1 MQVSQQDDF
10 ITHAVIGNQET
21 VEMGVSDDAALMH
34 ILSSTLYTHPKLAVV
49 REIICNGWDAHIA
62 AGKTDTPLQI
72 TLTSTQLT
80 VRDFGF
86 GIAHAEIG
94 PIYGVYGNST
104 KRGDSKS
111 TGGFGLGSKAPFAYT
126 DNFEVASH
134 HLGVKTIY
142 RVSKSSMEKGG
153 KPSINKIVSLPTDET
168 GIAVSFGIQ
177 AQDQQE
183 FLKLIREVLILGEIQ
198 ASINGADPLVTLPL
212 STSPTGYA
220 ITDFRGT
227 VGQEINLR
235 YGNVVYPV
243 PFREE
248 YGTQYHHIVN
258 DLRRLWSN
266 ASITFM
272 APPDSISIAPNREAI
287 ILTDATV
294 NTVKS
299 LLDNYDFKGRE
310 SSEKVVRQLC
320 YARLNTQVREA
331 ETATLRTWYTTK
343 ERLDCSPAIAKE
355 TVVGR
360 FSTTIKQAS
369 MQVAARHL
377 GSRIPSELMQKRM
390 LQELVRRGE
399 VFKPMAK
406 ALLRLNGLDLG
417 RWHNRKA
424 GRSLVSRYLDYPLK
438 QALSA
443 APELGELKFQI
454 YLNNG
459 SWTYGYFC
467 PTYVAAFEER
477 RDITVMLNKRALI
490 TRNQKQA
497 NEYFQK
503 TPATRFR
510 TYLVM
515 YVGYNKKSEE
525 TKELINTFL
534 KQQGYAVEVHLP
546 ERVRV
551 VRDPTLPKKEPMRR
565 KKKDGYLSLTHS
577 YNNVNRKFLLSHAR
591 ENFTD
596 ETLVEDPIAWVI
608 LRPNGD
614 NSTKVERFDAATS
627 RLIQQQWGDRIAVV
641 TNTQANKLKEQGIEN
656 VTKFL
661 TKYADEKLSTSQD
674 IKRFAAFARHL
685 QPRYYDKHKILFNAC
700 FHEELMKSMGLRF
713 HISPENAVLM
723 KICRNMDQVLSSFEK
738 CKEATQHVKEHP
750 LLKTCK
756 EKMETSPW
764 ADFIDLNHLANVMEE
779 VSPGSAECE
788 IPYTLVRNLLK

>member
-126 DNFEVASH
+126 DNFEVSSH
-134 HLGVKTIY
+134 HLGVKAVY

-177 AQDQQE
+177 VQDQQE

-258 DLRRLWSN
+258 DLRRLWSD
-266 ASITFM
+266 ATITFM

-299 LLDNYDFKGRE
+299 LLQAYDFKGRE
-310 SSEKVVRQLC
+310 SSELAVRQLC
-320 YARLNTQVREA
+320 HARLNTQVREA
-331 ETATLRTWYTTK
+331 DLNTLKLWYAEE
-343 ERLDCSPAIAKE
+343 ERLNCTPDIAEE
-355 TVVGR
+355 TVFGR
-360 FSTTIKQAS
+360 FSTSVKLAAKQVTAIQ
-369 MQVAARHL
+369 M
-377 GSRIPSELMQKRM
+377 GPRIPSYLQQKRM
-390 LQELVRRGE
+390 LQELLRRG
-399 VFKPMAK
+399 VVIKPLAK
-406 ALLRLNGLDLG
+406 ALLRQKEPSLSGWNGRRTAL
-417 RWHNRKA
+417 
-424 GRSLVSRYLDYPLK
+424 SLVTRHLDFPL
-438 QALSA
+438 QEALKTVPA
-443 APELGELKFQI
+443 LQGVAYQT
-454 YLNNG
+454 YLNTG
-459 SWTYGYFC
+459 SYNYGYFC
-467 PTYVAAFEER
+467 KSYKAAYEER
-477 RDITVMLNKRALI
+477 RDITVMMHKHALI

-497 NEYFQK
+497 QEYFRNNSS
-503 TPATRFR
+503 TRLR

-525 TKELINTFL
+525 TKELLNQFL
-534 KQQGYAVEVHLP
+534 EQQGYAVEVHLP

-577 YNNVNRKFLLSHAR
+577 YNKDTGSFLLSHAR
-591 ENFTD
+591 EHFTED
-596 ETLVEDPIAWVI
+596 TLIDKPVAWTILHSKGDRDDRFERLNAETCQ
-608 LRPNGD
+608 
-614 NSTKVERFDAATS
+614 
-627 RLIQQQWGDRIAVV
+627 LIHQLFGDRIAVV
-641 TNTQANKLKEQGIEN
+641 TAVQANKLTEQGIQN
-656 VTKFL
+656 VTDFII
-661 TKYADEKLSTSQD
+661 KYADEKLATTPD
-674 IKRFAAFARHL
+674 IKRFAAFAQHVSDRW
-685 QPRYYDKHKILFNAC
+685 DGGHKILFNMC
-700 FHEELMKSMGLRF
+700 FHEDLMKSLGLRF
-713 HISPENAVLM
+713 HISPDSAVLM
-723 KICRNMDQVLSSFEK
+723 KVCRNIDSSMGMFEK
-738 CKEATQHVKEHP
+738 CKEAVKHVKPHP
-750 LLKTCK
+750 MVETCK
-756 EKMETSPW
+756 EKLRSSPW
-764 ADFIDLNHLANVMEE
+764 ADYINFDRLSHTLSTAT
-779 VSPGSAECE
+779 PGSEESE
-788 IPYTLVRNLLK
+788 IPYTIVRHLLK

>member
-21 VEMGVSDDAALMH
+21 VEMGMSDDAALMH

-72 TLTSTQLT
+72 TLTSSQLT

-134 HLGVKTIY
+134 HLGVKTVY

-243 PFREE
+243 PYREE
-248 YGTQYHHIVN
+248 YGDQYHHIVN
-258 DLRRLWSN
+258 DLRHLWHD
-266 ASITFM
+266 ATITFM

-294 NTVKS
+294 NTVKG
-299 LLDNYDFKGRE
+299 LLQSYDFNGRE
-310 SSEKVVRQLC
+310 SSQLSVGQLC
-320 YARLNTQVREA
+320 HARLNAQVREA
-331 ETATLRTWYTTK
+331 QPDTLKHWYAAG
-343 ERLDCSPAIAKE
+343 EHLDCTPSITKE
-355 TVVGR
+355 TVFGR
-360 FSTTIKQAS
+360 FSTSVKQAAK
-369 MQVAARHL
+369 QVLAAKM
-377 GSRIPSELMQKRM
+377 GSRIPSYLQQKRI
-390 LQELVRRGE
+390 LQELLRRGE
-399 VFKPMAK
+399 VFKPLAK
-406 ALLRLNGLDLG
+406 ALLRQKDVSLSGWTG
-417 RWHNRKA
+417 RRTA
-424 GRSLVSRYLDYPLK
+424 ISLVTRHLDYPLK
-438 QALSA
+438 TALKTVPA
-443 APELGELKFQI
+443 LQEVAYQT
-454 YLNNG
+454 YLNDG
-459 SWTYGYFC
+459 GYRYGYFC
-467 PTYVAAFEER
+467 KSYKAAYEER
-477 RDITVMLNKRALI
+477 RDLTVMLGKHALI

-497 NEYFQK
+497 QEYFLNN
-503 TPATRFR
+503 ANTRLR

-525 TKELINTFL
+525 TKELINQFL
-534 KQQGYAVEVHLP
+534 EQQGYAVEVHLP
-546 ERVRV
+546 ERVRKE
-551 VRDPTLPKKEPMRR
+551 RDPTLPKKPPMRR
-565 KKKDGYLSLTHS
+565 KKRDGYLSLTHS

-596 ETLVEDPIAWVI
+596 ETLVEDPIAWVT

-641 TNTQANKLKEQGIEN
+641 TNTQAKKLKEQGIEN

-661 TKYADEKLSTSQD
+661 TKYADEKLATSPD
-674 IKRFAAFARHL
+674 IKRFAAFASHL
-685 QPRYYDKHKILFNAC
+685 RPRYRTGDRILFNAC
-700 FHEELMKSMGLRF
+700 FHEDLMKSMRLRF
-713 HISPENAVLM
+713 HISQESALLM
-723 KICRNMDQVLSSFEK
+723 RVCRNIHDTLDHFEK
-738 CKEATQHVKEHP
+738 CKEATKHVKPHP
-750 LLKTCK
+750 MIQTCR
-756 EKMETSPW
+756 EKLDNSPW
-764 ADFIDLNHLANVMEE
+764 ANYIDLDHLSEALEE
-779 VSPGSAECE
+779 VSPGSAESE
-788 IPYTLVRNLLK
+788 IPYTILRHLLK

>member
-134 HLGVKTIY
+134 HLGVKTVY

-248 YGTQYHHIVN
+248 YGDQYHHIVN
-258 DLRRLWSN
+258 DLRRLWHD
-266 ASITFM
+266 ATITFM

-299 LLDNYDFKGRE
+299 LLQAYDFKGRE
-310 SSEKVVRQLC
+310 SSELAVRQLC
-320 YARLNTQVREA
+320 HASLNTQVREA
-331 ETATLRTWYTTK
+331 DLNTLKRWYTEE
-343 ERLDCSPAIAKE
+343 ERLNCTPDITEE
-355 TVVGR
+355 TVFGR
-360 FSTTIKQAS
+360 FSTSVKLACKQVTAIQ
-369 MQVAARHL
+369 MGPRL
-377 GSRIPSELMQKRM
+377 PSYLQQRRM

-399 VFKPMAK
+399 VFKPLAK
-406 ALLRLNGLDLG
+406 ALLRKKDPSLSGWIGRRNGQ
-417 RWHNRKA
+417 
-424 GRSLVSRYLDYPLK
+424 SLVTRYLDYPLK
-438 QALSA
+438 EALKTVPA
-443 APELGELKFQI
+443 LQEVVYQI
-454 YLNNG
+454 YQNTG
-459 SWTYGYFC
+459 SYIYGYFVKS
-467 PTYVAAFEER
+467 YKAAYEER
-477 RDITVMLNKRALI
+477 RDITVMMHKHALI

-497 NEYFQK
+497 QEYFRNNSS
-503 TPATRFR
+503 TRLR

-525 TKELINTFL
+525 TKEQLNQFL
-534 KQQGYAVEVHLP
+534 EQQGYAVEVHLP
-546 ERVRV
+546 EQARV
-551 VRDPTLPKKEPMRR
+551 VRDPNLPKKEPMRR
-565 KKKDGYLSLTHS
+565 KKRDGYLSLTHS
-577 YNNVNRKFLLSHAR
+577 YNKETGSFLLSYAR
-591 ENFTD
+591 EHFTD
-596 ETLVEDPIAWVI
+596 DTLIEKPIAWVT
-608 LRPNGD
+608 LRRSGERD
-614 NSTKVERFDAATS
+614 HYIDCFSASTSK
-627 RLIQQQWGDRIAVV
+627 LIQQHWGDQIAVV
-641 TNTQANKLKEQGIEN
+641 TSAQAKKLTEQGIEQ

-661 TKYADEKLSTSQD
+661 TQYADEKLATSLD
-674 IKRFAAFARHL
+674 IKRFAAFAGNL
-685 QPRYYDKHKILFNAC
+685 KPRYYETHKILFNAC
-700 FHEELMKSMGLRF
+700 FHEELMKSLGLRF

-723 KICRNMDQVLSSFEK
+723 KICRNMEYVLDSFEK
-738 CKEATQHVKEHP
+738 CKEATKHVKEHP

-764 ADFIDLNHLANVMEE
+764 ASFINLTHLANAMEE
-779 VSPGSAECE
+779 VTPGNAECE

>member
-243 PFREE
+243 PYRDE

-258 DLRRLWSN
+258 DLRRLWSD
-266 ASITFM
+266 ATITFM

-299 LLDNYDFKGRE
+299 LLDTYDFKGRE
-310 SSEKVVRQLC
+310 SSEVAVRQLC
-320 YARLNTQVREA
+320 NAVLNTQVREA
-331 ETATLRTWYTTK
+331 ETSTLRTWYTSE
-343 ERLDCSPAIAKE
+343 ERLDCTPVIAKE

-360 FSTTIKQAS
+360 FSTTIKQAA
-369 MQVAARHL
+369 MQVAAHYL
-377 GSRIPSELMQKRM
+377 GPRIPSDLMQRRM

-399 VFKPMAK
+399 VFKPLAK
-406 ALLRLNGLDLG
+406 ALLRKKDPSLSGWNGRRTAL
-417 RWHNRKA
+417 
-424 GRSLVSRYLDYPLK
+424 SLVTRHLDFPL
-438 QALSA
+438 QEALKTVPA
-443 APELGELKFQI
+443 LQEVAYQT
-454 YLNNG
+454 YLNTG
-459 SWTYGYFC
+459 SYHYGFFC
-467 PTYVAAFEER
+467 KSYEAAYESR
-477 RDITVMLNKRALI
+477 RDITVMLYKHALI

-497 NEYFQK
+497 QEYFRNN
-503 TPATRFR
+503 ASTRLR

-515 YVGYNKKSEE
+515 YVGYNKKSEQ
-525 TKELINTFL
+525 TKEQLNQFL
-534 KQQGYAVEVHLP
+534 EQQGYAVEVHLP
-546 ERVRV
+546 ERARV

-577 YNNVNRKFLLSHAR
+577 YNKDTGSFLLSHAR
-591 ENFTD
+591 EHFTD
-596 ETLVEDPIAWVI
+596 DTLIEKPIAWVT
-608 LRPNGD
+608 LRPSSERDHCID
-614 NSTKVERFDAATS
+614 NFNSSTSK
-627 RLIQQQWGDRIAVV
+627 LIQKHWGDQIAVV
-641 TNTQANKLKEQGIEN
+641 THAQAKKLTEQGIEQ
-656 VTKFL
+656 VTQFL
-661 TKYADEKLSTSQD
+661 NKYADEKLATSPD
-674 IKRFAAFARHL
+674 IKRFAAFAGRL
-685 QPRYYDKHKILFNAC
+685 QPRYCDNHKILFNAC

-723 KICRNMDQVLSSFEK
+723 KICRNMEHVLSSFEK

-756 EKMETSPW
+756 EKMENSPW
-764 ADFIDLNHLANVMEE
+764 ADFIDLNHLANAMEE
-779 VSPGSAECE
+779 VTPGSAECE

>member
-94 PIYGVYGNST
+94 PIYGIYGNST

-134 HLGVKTIY
+134 HLGVKTVY

-177 AQDQQE
+177 VQDQQE

-258 DLRRLWSN
+258 DLDRLWHN
-266 ASITFM
+266 ATITFM

-299 LLDNYDFKGRE
+299 LLDKYNFKGRE
-310 SSEKVVRQLC
+310 SSYVAAQQLC
-320 YARLNTQVREA
+320 YASLNRQVREA
-331 ETATLRTWYTTK
+331 ETTTLRSWYIT
-343 ERLDCSPAIAKE
+343 EWRLDCTPVIAKE

-360 FSTTIKQAS
+360 FSTTIKQAA
-369 MQVAARHL
+369 MQVATRRL
-377 GSRIPSELMQKRM
+377 GTCIPSGLTQKRM
-390 LQELVRRGE
+390 LQELIRRGE

-406 ALLRLNGLDLG
+406 ALLRLGDIDLTHWN
-417 RWHNRKA
+417 RRKA
-424 GRSLVSRYLDYPLK
+424 GRSLVTRYLDYPLK
-438 QALSA
+438 QALDA
-443 APELGELKFQI
+443 APELGELKFQV
-454 YLNNG
+454 YLNKG
-459 SWTYGYFC
+459 RWKFGFC
-467 PTYVAAFEER
+467 SSYTMAFEEQR
-477 RDITVMLNKRALI
+477 NITVMLNKHALI

-503 TPATRFR
+503 TPASLYR

-525 TKELINTFL
+525 TKEQLNQFL
-534 KQQGYAVEVHLP
+534 EQQGYAVEVHLP

-551 VRDPTLPKKEPMRR
+551 VRDSMLPKKEPMRR

-577 YNNVNRKFLLSHAR
+577 YNNENRKFLLSHAR

-596 ETLVEDPIAWVI
+596 ETLVKDPIAWVT
-608 LRPNGD
+608 LHPNGD
-614 NSTKVERFDAATS
+614 NSTKVESFDAATS

-641 TNTQANKLKEQGIEN
+641 THTQAKKLKEQGIEN

-661 TKYADEKLSTSQD
+661 TKYADEKLATSPD
-674 IKRFAAFARHL
+674 IKRFAAFASNL
-685 QPRYYDKHKILFNAC
+685 MPRYRTGDRILFNAC
-700 FHEELMKSMGLRF
+700 FHEDLMKSLGLRF
-713 HISPENAVLM
+713 HISPESAVLM
-723 KICRNMDQVLSSFEK
+723 RICRNIHDTLDHFEK
-738 CKEATQHVKEHP
+738 CKEATKHVKPHP
-750 LLKTCK
+750 MIKTCR
-756 EKMETSPW
+756 EKLNKSPW
-764 ADFIDLNHLANVMEE
+764 AKYIDLDHLSEALEE
-779 VSPGSAECE
+779 VSPGSAESE
-788 IPYTLVRNLLK
+788 IPYTILRHLLK

>member
-62 AGKTDTPLQI
+62 AGKTNTPLQI
-72 TLTSTQLT
+72 TINSSQLT

-126 DNFEVASH
+126 DNFEVSSH
-134 HLGVKTIY
+134 HLGVKTVY

-177 AQDQQE
+177 VQDQQE
-183 FLKLIREVLILGEIQ
+183 FLKLIHEVLILGEIQ

-227 VGQEINLR
+227 VSQEINLR

-299 LLDNYDFKGRE
+299 LLQVYDFKGRE
-310 SSEKVVRQLC
+310 SSELAVRQLC
-320 YARLNTQVREA
+320 HARLNTQVREA
-331 ETATLRTWYTTK
+331 DLNTLKLWYAEE
-343 ERLDCSPAIAKE
+343 ERLNCTPDIAEE
-355 TVVGR
+355 TVFGR
-360 FSTTIKQAS
+360 FSTSVKLAAKQVIAFQ
-369 MQVAARHL
+369 M
-377 GSRIPSELMQKRM
+377 GSRIPSYLQQKRM
-390 LQELVRRGE
+390 LQELLRRGE
-399 VFKPMAK
+399 VVKPLAK
-406 ALLRLNGLDLG
+406 ALLRQKDPSLSGWNGRRTAL
-417 RWHNRKA
+417 
-424 GRSLVSRYLDYPLK
+424 SLVTRHLDFPL
-438 QALSA
+438 QEALKTVPA
-443 APELGELKFQI
+443 LQEVAYQT
-454 YLNNG
+454 YLNTG
-459 SWTYGYFC
+459 SYTYGYFC
-467 PTYVAAFEER
+467 KSYKAAYEER
-477 RDITVMLNKRALI
+477 RDITVMMHKHALI

-497 NEYFQK
+497 QEYFRNNSS
-503 TPATRFR
+503 TRLR

-546 ERVRV
+546 ERVRKE
-551 VRDPTLPKKEPMRR
+551 RDPTLPKKPPMRG
-565 KKKDGYLSLTHS
+565 KKRDGYLSLTHS
-577 YNNVNRKFLLSHAR
+577 YNKDTGSFLLSHAR
-591 ENFTD
+591 EHFTD
-596 ETLVEDPIAWVI
+596 DTLIEKPIAWVT
-608 LRPNGD
+608 LRPRG
-614 NSTKVERFDAATS
+614 ERDHCVDSFNIRTS
-627 RLIQQQWGDRIAVV
+627 KLIQKHWGDQIAVV
-641 TNTQANKLKEQGIEN
+641 TRAQAKKLTEQGIEQ

-661 TKYADEKLSTSQD
+661 TKYVDEKLSTSQD
-674 IKRFAAFARHL
+674 IKRFAAFAGHL
-685 QPRYYDKHKILFNAC
+685 QPRYSDKHKILFNAC

-723 KICRNMDQVLSSFEK
+723 NICHNMDQVLSSFEK